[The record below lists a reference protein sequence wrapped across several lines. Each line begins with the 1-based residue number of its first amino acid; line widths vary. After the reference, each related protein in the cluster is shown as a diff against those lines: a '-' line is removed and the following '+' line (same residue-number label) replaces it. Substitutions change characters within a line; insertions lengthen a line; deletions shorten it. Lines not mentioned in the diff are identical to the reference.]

1 MIIGGIF
8 GVVIC
13 ATVLIY
19 TSYLDI
25 KNREIT
31 RQAQITAIVVIV
43 LGIIGQIVYE
53 FQTEDPAAPLLLY
66 TGIAVLIST
75 CIYSINIILIKQ
87 GKPRLYGGADTL
99 MYLCVC
105 SMCPVAFVVPTALW
119 LLPVSYGLAAAVG
132 LIPRIREAHKRG
144 IPFIVYITAAWVL
157 LLFVPWLIGM

>member
-31 RQAQITAIVVIV
+31 RQAQITAIAVFI
-43 LGIIGQIVYE
+43 LGVIGQIYNLI
-53 FQTEDPAAPLLLY
+53 QTGEYLPLLY
-66 TGIAVLIST
+66 TGAAVLISFG
-75 CIYSINIILIKQ
+75 IYSINIILIKQ

-99 MYLCVC
+99 VYLCVC
-105 SMCPVAFVVPTALW
+105 SMCPAAFVVPTALW
-119 LLPVSYGLAAAVG
+119 LLPVSYGLAAAAG

-157 LLFVPWLIGM
+157 LLFVPWLIGL